1 MKSRPSTALVVAVVL
16 AATGLAAC
24 GKDDEGISDAPP
36 PAATQTETTA
46 GGDQNATTT
55 RGRTATTGASRTA
68 TTAGGGKPAATGG
81 GGKPAATGGGATVE
95 VAADPDE
102 KLAFEQDSLTAKAGS
117 VTFACTNDAATPHDF
132 KIEKGG
138 RRRRRRRSSRRTRR
152 SSRSIS
158 RPATYTCYCSVART
172 AARAWR
178 VTLKVE

>member
-68 TTAGGGKPAATGG
+68 TTAGGGKPATTAG
-81 GGKPAATGGGATVE
+81 GGKPATTGGGATVE

-117 VTFACTNDAATPHDF
+117 VTFAFTNDAATPHDF

-138 RRRRRRRSSRRTRR
+138 KDVDGTQV
-152 SSRSIS
+152 IS
-158 RPATYTCYCSVART
+158 QDEAEFTVDLEAGTYTYYCSVGTHRSKGMEGE
-172 AARAWR
+172 
-178 VTLKVE
+178 LKVE